1 MEYCTL
7 IKRINLIY
15 EQIEN
20 AVRSDTRRINTSPT
34 TAINPY
40 VKMSTGCSNNQSLP
54 IPVYDAD
61 DDLIKCSCSNN
72 ICLSGLAMDVNNC
85 IIYFN
90 PTASGYY
97 TIEII
102 IEDYALNMSNSPLS
116 SVPLQFIVFVQANT
130 IYCCK
135 LDFCVF

>member
-1 MEYCTL
+1 
-7 IKRINLIY
+7 
-15 EQIEN
+15 
-20 AVRSDTRRINTSPT
+20 
-34 TAINPY
+34 
-40 VKMSTGCSNNQSLP
+40 MSTGCSNNQSLP

-61 DDLIKCSCSNN
+61 GDLIKCRCSNN
-72 ICLSGLAMDVNNC
+72 VCLSGLAMDVNNC

-102 IEDYALNMSNSPLS
+102 IEDYALSVSNSPLS

-135 LDFCVF
+135 WDFNKYFKTISLSCISGPSSMRESSSLD